1 MGKHYHLKVYQDII
15 GENLYETEFNP
26 VRRVMQLEKKIR
38 GLEILLDGA
47 TFGNIECPAEIGLWI
62 DKSIYYPIKSGSLTL
77 SELLDLS
84 NNETDLGAYSL
95 KLYIREVIQ
104 KRGEILDNY
113 THDFKKRNLK
123 I

>member
-38 GLEILLDGA
+38 GLDILLDSV

-62 DKSIYYPIKSGSLTL
+62 DTSIYYPIKSGSLTL
-77 SELLDLS
+77 SELQDLS

-95 KLYIREVIQ
+95 KLYIREVIE